1 LPAALPSIGSGVSAN
16 PNSAQTAIIS
26 LPANTSLP
34 QNDTKTEFWTV
45 PGAVRP
51 GQSNAVI
58 NTPAREPKL
67 RLQPC
72 HGKIGS
78 RSGNDPKSQP
88 SSSETASNAI
98 ARAPQVKTPVH
109 QDLFASSKLQ
119 AASKPKPRSPKSD
132 PEYTA
137 EKLVNI
143 FEENEAIWARLT
155 TREKVLTLIQDV
167 SGMTYILTNLKR
179 ALKLIPL

>member
-1 LPAALPSIGSGVSAN
+1 VSAN
-16 PNSAQTAIIS
+16 PNSAPTAIIS
-26 LPANTSLP
+26 LPANTSLS
-34 QNDTKTEFWTV
+34 QTDTKTEFWTV
-45 PGAVRP
+45 PKAVKP
-51 GQSNAVI
+51 EQSNAVI

-67 RLQPC
+67 RPQPC
-72 HGKIGS
+72 HGKMGS

-88 SSSETASNAI
+88 FTSNTAPNAI
-98 ARAPQVKTPVH
+98 PRAPQVKTPVH
-109 QDLFASSKLQ
+109 QDLFASSKLE
-119 AASKPKPRSPKSD
+119 AASKSKPRSPKSD

-167 SGMTYILTNLKR
+167 SGMIHILTNLKS
-179 ALKLIPL
+179 ALKLMLLR